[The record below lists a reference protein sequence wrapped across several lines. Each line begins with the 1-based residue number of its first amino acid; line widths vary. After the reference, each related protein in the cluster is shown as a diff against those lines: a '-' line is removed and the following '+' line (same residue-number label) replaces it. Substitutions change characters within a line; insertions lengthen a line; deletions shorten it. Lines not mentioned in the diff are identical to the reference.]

1 MDSQIADD
9 GELMTGADRHREAE
23 DANRVW
29 WDALA
34 RVHVHAYEEVQM
46 LRDGKEV
53 LDEIELREV
62 GDVRGKSLLHL
73 QCHIGTD
80 TLAWARR
87 GAIVTGVDFSAEAIA
102 CAEQLRNELGLK
114 ATFIQSN
121 VYDLPAVLFGQFDV
135 VYSSRGVLCW
145 LRDLREWASIV
156 SRLLSPGGFFY
167 LMESHPVLN
176 ALEEETLGS
185 LTFANPYFH
194 RTDAARWE
202 AGGTDYA
209 DHTHTVEHPSYE
221 WVWSLSDV
229 FNALIG
235 AGLEIEFLN
244 EYDRLFFKLFPS
256 MTSEDGRQYRLA
268 RYPGMLPL
276 IFTLRAN
283 KVTYAKGCPTTL
295 DTTEGVI

>member
-1 MDSQIADD
+1 VDE
-9 GELMTGADRHREAE
+9 GELMTGAERHRDAE
-23 DANRVW
+23 DSNRVW

-34 RVHVHAYEEVQM
+34 RVHVHAYKEVQL
-46 LRDGKEV
+46 LRDGKEI
-53 LDEIELREV
+53 LDEIELCEV

-80 TLAWARR
+80 TLAWARK
-87 GAIVTGVDFSAEAIA
+87 GATVTGVDFSAEAIA
-102 CAEQLRNELGLK
+102 CAEQLRDELGLK

-121 VYDLPAVLFGQFDV
+121 VYDLPSVLSGEFDI

-156 SRLLSPGGFFY
+156 SRFLSPGGFFY

-176 ALEEETLGS
+176 ALEEETPGS

-194 RTDAARWE
+194 RTDATRWE
-202 AGGTDYA
+202 AGGADYA
-209 DHTHTVEHPSYE
+209 DDTHTVGHPSYE

-229 FNALIG
+229 VNALIG
-235 AGLEIEFLN
+235 AGLEIKFLN

-268 RYPGMLPL
+268 QYPGMLPL
-276 IFTLRAN
+276 VFTLRAN
-283 KVTYAKGCPTTL
+283 KVTDAERGPTTL
-295 DTTEGVI
+295 DTTGGVI

>member
-1 MDSQIADD
+1 
-9 GELMTGADRHREAE
+9 MTDAERHDNAE

-34 RVHVHAYEEVQM
+34 RVHVHTYKEVQL
-46 LRDGKEV
+46 LRDGKEI

-80 TLAWARR
+80 TLAWARN
-87 GAIVTGVDFSAEAIA
+87 GATVTGVDFSAEAIA
-102 CAEQLRNELGLK
+102 CAEQLRDELGLK

-121 VYDLPAVLFGQFDV
+121 VYDLPSVLAGEFDM

-156 SRLLSPGGFFY
+156 SHFLSPGGVFY
-167 LMESHPVLN
+167 LMESHPILN
-176 ALEEETLGS
+176 ALEEETPGVLS
-185 LTFANPYFH
+185 LANPYFH
-194 RTDAARWE
+194 APQATRWE
-202 AGGTDYA
+202 AGGGDYA
-209 DHTHTVEHPSYE
+209 DDSHTVEHPSYE

-229 FNALIG
+229 VNALIG

-244 EYDRLFFKLFPS
+244 EYDRLFFRLFPS
-256 MTSEDGRQYRLA
+256 MISDDGRQYRLA
-268 RYPGMLPL
+268 QYPGMVPL
-276 IFTLRAN
+276 IFTLRAH
-283 KVTYAKGCPTTL
+283 KR
-295 DTTEGVI
+295 

>member
-1 MDSQIADD
+1 
-9 GELMTGADRHREAE
+9 MTGAERHRSAE

-29 WDALA
+29 WDTLA
-34 RVHVHAYEEVQM
+34 RVHVHAYKEVQL

-53 LDEIELREV
+53 LDEIELCEV

-80 TLAWARR
+80 TLAWARK
-87 GAIVTGVDFSAEAIA
+87 GATVTGVDFSAEAIV
-102 CAEQLRNELGLK
+102 CAEQLRDELGLK
-114 ATFIQSN
+114 AAFIQSN
-121 VYDLPAVLFGQFDV
+121 VYDLPSVLSGEFDI

-156 SRLLSPGGFFY
+156 SGFLSPGGFFY

-176 ALEEETLGS
+176 ALEEETPGS

-194 RTDAARWE
+194 RTDATRWE
-202 AGGTDYA
+202 AGGADYA
-209 DHTHTVEHPSYE
+209 DHTHTVGHPSYE

-229 FNALIG
+229 VNALIG

-268 RYPGMLPL
+268 QYPGMLPL
-276 IFTLRAN
+276 VFTLRAN
-283 KVTYAKGCPTTL
+283 KVTHAKRGPTTL
-295 DTTEGVI
+295 DTTGGVI

>member
-1 MDSQIADD
+1 MKDA
-9 GELMTGADRHREAE
+9 ERHRQAE

-34 RVHVHAYEEVQM
+34 RVHVDAYKEVQL
-46 LRDGKEV
+46 LRDGKEI

-80 TLAWARR
+80 TLAFARK
-87 GAIVTGVDFSAEAIA
+87 GATVTGVDFSAGAIA
-102 CAEQLRNELGLK
+102 CAEQLRDELGLK

-121 VYDLPAVLFGQFDV
+121 VYDLPSVLSGEFDI

-156 SRLLSPGGFFY
+156 SRFLSPGGFFY
-167 LMESHPVLN
+167 MMESHPVLN
-176 ALEEETLGS
+176 ALEEETPGVLS
-185 LTFANPYFH
+185 FANPYFH
-194 RTDAARWE
+194 HPEATCWE

-209 DHTHTVEHPSYE
+209 DQSHTVEHPSYE

-229 FNALIG
+229 VNSLIG

-244 EYDRLFFKLFPS
+244 EYDRLFFRLFPS
-256 MTSEDGRQYRLA
+256 MISDDGRQYRLA
-268 RYPGMLPL
+268 QYPRMLPL
-276 IFTLRAN
+276 IFTLRAH
-283 KVTYAKGCPTTL
+283 KRQVCSAPPR
-295 DTTEGVI
+295 